1 VVLDGLQGPVQVK
14 GQEINLVMVPWKGT
28 FKDQDIAN
36 ILSYVRNSFG
46 NQAPMVKADQ
56 VKEIRAKTKDR
67 QTSWTAP
74 ELKAVPDR

>member
-1 VVLDGLQGPVQVK
+1 
-14 GQEINLVMVPWKGT
+14 
-28 FKDQDIAN
+28 
-36 ILSYVRNSFG
+36 
-46 NQAPMVKADQ
+46 MVKADQ